1 MTVTW
6 IANLSPKKSFIGL
19 RLFIYYYFY
28 FINFASQAGRAP
40 QQLAPITVAPFL
52 PSQPWYTT
60 EDRPQHRELRA
71 LLLATSVW
79 VLLRPTGLWTLK
91 GCETGP
97 PAYRPYP
104 RRLESLTICRCSF
117 KGSTFSSVILR
128 PWVLVRPELNS
139 RPPAWQAGA
148 QPSEPPVR
156 RNSHGKYVQL

>member
-1 MTVTW
+1 MFNSLPSAARNSVVFSHFKTQVRT
-6 IANLSPKKSFIGL
+6 
-19 RLFIYYYFY
+19 Y

-52 PSQPWYTT
+52 PSQPRYTT

-79 VLLRPTGLWTLK
+79 VLLRPTGLSTLK

-104 RRLESLTICRCSF
+104 RRLESLTICRCSY
-117 KGSTFSSVILR
+117 KGRTFFSVTLSVGPAGVELATSRVTVRCSINSDS
-128 PWVLVRPELNS
+128 PVL
-139 RPPAWQAGA
+139 
-148 QPSEPPVR
+148 
-156 RNSHGKYVQL
+156 